1 MDWRLVP
8 ATACRG
14 DQGTRTAPAETAKK
28 EAESLAPI
36 DELLAKPGIRYHL
49 REAAT
54 ARRSPSLS
62 EQSALGG
69 FILLGRYETFFEEE

>member
-36 DELLAKPGIRYHL
+36 DELLAKPGEHPDAD
-49 REAAT
+49 AALAVVYDVDNET
-54 ARRSPSLS
+54 AL
-62 EQSALGG
+62 AAA
-69 FILLGRYETFFEEE
+69 